1 MDPAEDAVMGDTHIK
16 ITGEELIRMKMA
28 VMDTDRDDALELLR
42 LLLKRAEAAG
52 NAGLKNHLDR

>member
-1 MDPAEDAVMGDTHIK
+1 MGDIIIK

-42 LLLKRAEAAG
+42 LLLKRAESAG
-52 NAGLKNHLDR
+52 NAGLKSHLDR

>member
-1 MDPAEDAVMGDTHIK
+1 MGDTHIK